1 MAEIGPGFLTTP
13 MREAAELVAAEL
25 RRLPWSPAIQSPGA
39 HLSLSLLS

>member
-13 MREAAELVAAEL
+13 MREAADSSLPSFE
-25 RRLPWSPAIQSPGA
+25 RPWSRAIQSPGA